1 MKPTFLL
8 AFIILFSFGGFAQE
22 NDSTQYVVPN
32 TVPADLS
39 IYQAPEGFIPGSGFN
54 GYYHKL
60 TQTSI
65 VMTMI
70 DNINYVNLK
79 ASMTDEFFSSNSLVK
94 TNEFTI
100 DCASGL
106 KGYGYQ
112 ASFELNGM
120 SMVRQMVFIG
130 DLNKTLWL
138 NITYP
143 AQAANLVENELMESY
158 KSVSFAK

>member
-1 MKPTFLL
+1 MKLTFLF
-8 AFIILFSFGGFAQE
+8 AFIALFSTGFFAQE
-22 NDSTQYVVPN
+22 NDTTQYVVPN

-39 IYQAPEGFIPGSGFN
+39 IYQAPEGFEPGTGFN

-70 DNINYVNLK
+70 ENINYVNLK
-79 ASMTDEFFSSNSLVK
+79 VSMTDEFFTSNKLVK
-94 TNEFTI
+94 TKEFAI
-100 DCASGL
+100 DCESGL

-112 ASFELNGM
+112 ATFELNSM
-120 SMVRQMVFIG
+120 QMVRQMVFIG

-138 NITYP
+138 SITYP
-143 AQAANLVENELMESY
+143 VQASDLVENELMESY